1 VRDEIRRIALFASGV
16 GDLTRNR
23 AEQIAKELVKS
34 GEVRRDQAAGWA
46 KTLFDASAE
55 NRQEIIRFIRTEM
68 QHQVQA
74 LGLATTKDL
83 ERLEHRLDRVEA
95 TSRRMTAK
103 STVAKKTAAKKAVA
117 KKTTAVKSPGER
129 RFPRKPPPGSE
140 STGGDSHPPPPP
152 PPSSG
157 KRPPPPPSTAEGGA
171 ADTSH
176 GRQNDE

>member
-1 VRDEIRRIALFASGV
+1 MRDEIRRIALFASGV
-16 GDLTRNR
+16 GDLTRHR

-55 NRQEIIRFIRTEM
+55 NRQEIIRFIRSEM

-83 ERLEHRLDRVEA
+83 DRLERRLDRVEA

-103 STVAKKTAAKKAVA
+103 TTAAKKTAAKKAVA
-117 KKTTAVKSPGER
+117 KKTAVRKTSGER
-129 RFPRKPPPGSE
+129 GSGSPAPRGPTPPPLPAGE
-140 STGGDSHPPPPP
+140 GPPP
-152 PPSSG
+152 PPSSATG
-157 KRPPPPPSTAEGGA
+157 TPGA
-171 ADTSH
+171 GDS
-176 GRQNDE
+176 

>member
-55 NRQEIIRFIRTEM
+55 NRQEIIRFIRSEM

-74 LGLATTKDL
+74 LGLATKKDL
-83 ERLEHRLDRVEA
+83 EQLERRLDRVEA

-103 STVAKKTAAKKAVA
+103 STVAKKTVA
-117 KKTTAVKSPGER
+117 KKTIAAKTPGER
-129 RFPRKPPPGSE
+129 RFPPKPAGSQSQAGE
-140 STGGDSHPPPPP
+140 GGPPPPP
-152 PPSSG
+152 PPSAG
-157 KRPPPPPSTAEGGA
+157 ERPPPPPSTADGGPAGDSGA
-171 ADTSH
+171 AE
-176 GRQNDE
+176 R

>member
-55 NRQEIIRFIRTEM
+55 NRQEIIRFIRSEM

-83 ERLEHRLDRVEA
+83 ERLERRLDRVEA

-103 STVAKKTAAKKAVA
+103 STVAKKTAAKK
-117 KKTTAVKSPGER
+117 TTAAKSPGER
-129 RFPRKPPPGSE
+129 RFPPKPARPQSEAVEGS
-140 STGGDSHPPPPP
+140 PPPPP
-152 PPSSG
+152 PPPRSAG
-157 KRPPPPPSTAEGGA
+157 ERPPPPPSTADGGPTGNPGP
-171 ADTSH
+171 AD
-176 GRQNDE
+176 R

>member
-55 NRQEIIRFIRTEM
+55 NRQEIIRFIRSEM

-83 ERLEHRLDRVEA
+83 EELERRLDRVESA
-95 TSRRMTAK
+95 SRRMSAK
-103 STVAKKTAAKKAVA
+103 SAAAKKTAAKKTVA
-117 KKTTAVKSPGER
+117 KKTSVGKSPAARHTPPKTPPGTKPKAGEGAHHDPPPPSAGER
-129 RFPRKPPPGSE
+129 
-140 STGGDSHPPPPP
+140 PPP
-152 PPSSG
+152 PPSS
-157 KRPPPPPSTAEGGA
+157 AEGGPA
-171 ADTSH
+171 GNS
-176 GRQNDE
+176 GRSES

>member
-55 NRQEIIRFIRTEM
+55 NRQEIIRFIRSEM

-83 ERLEHRLDRVEA
+83 EQLERRLDRVEA

-103 STVAKKTAAKKAVA
+103 STVAKKNAAKKTVA
-117 KKTTAVKSPGER
+117 KKTTVAKTPGER
-129 RFPRKPPPGSE
+129 RLSPKPARSRAEGGEGSPPP
-140 STGGDSHPPPPP
+140 PPPQSAGQRPPP
-152 PPSSG
+152 PPSS
-157 KRPPPPPSTAEGGA
+157 AEGGPA
-171 ADTSH
+171 GNSGPAD
-176 GRQNDE
+176 R

>member
-55 NRQEIIRFIRTEM
+55 NRQEIIRFIRSEM

-83 ERLEHRLDRVEA
+83 EQLERRLDRVEA

-103 STVAKKTAAKKAVA
+103 STVAKKTVA
-117 KKTTAVKSPGER
+117 RKTTAAKTSGER
-129 RFPRKPPPGSE
+129 RFPPKPAGPQSQPGE
-140 STGGDSHPPPPP
+140 AAPPPPP
-152 PPSSG
+152 PPSAG
-157 KRPPPPPSTAEGGA
+157 ERPPPPPSTADGGPAGDSGA
-171 ADTSH
+171 AE
-176 GRQNDE
+176 R